1 MNVFLTGAT
10 GYIGKA
16 VAEALTAAG
25 HSVTGLVRPERDAR
39 PLAELGIRPFPGRL
53 QNPDAVAAE
62 AARADAVIHTAFD
75 WTENGAL
82 ADEAFIEA
90 VLAALAGSSKAFIY
104 TSGVWV
110 MGNTKKDADE
120 ESPVDPPP
128 IAASR
133 LGVERKVIEAA
144 ALGIRSV
151 VIRPATVYGRGG
163 GLAMQFLKSARETG
177 TAIVPGTGE
186 NYWTFVHVD
195 DLADLY
201 VLALD
206 AAPGSLF
213 VAASGTPLRLNELA
227 RAASEA
233 AGAEG
238 RTQSWVTDEALL
250 VFGPAVQGLL
260 LDQRVS
266 GRKAERVLGWKPKAP
281 SVLEELRRK
290 HAVGR

>member
-25 HSVTGLVRPERDAR
+25 HSVTGLVRPERDTR

-128 IAASR
+128 IAACASW
-133 LGVERKVIEAA
+133 GW
-144 ALGIRSV
+144 
-151 VIRPATVYGRGG
+151 
-163 GLAMQFLKSARETG
+163 SA
-177 TAIVPGTGE
+177 
-186 NYWTFVHVD
+186 
-195 DLADLY
+195 
-201 VLALD
+201 
-206 AAPGSLF
+206 
-213 VAASGTPLRLNELA
+213 
-227 RAASEA
+227 
-233 AGAEG
+233 
-238 RTQSWVTDEALL
+238 
-250 VFGPAVQGLL
+250 
-260 LDQRVS
+260 
-266 GRKAERVLGWKPKAP
+266 K
-281 SVLEELRRK
+281 
-290 HAVGR
+290 